1 MRSMKTICFALAMVM
16 LAGVVFSSP
25 CGAES
30 DKSADTKL
38 SSKPIVILSKT
49 LEVDD
54 EKKIVTFTGEVN
66 AKKDDFVVDCQ
77 KMLVYYRTSPD
88 KGKKGK
94 KAAVAKGI
102 DRIVAT
108 GQVRITRKVGGR
120 ATADKAVYYQKDDKL
135 VLTGNPSVQQ
145 DKDLVKGERIT
156 IFLRENRS
164 IVESTGNTRAQAIIF
179 PKTKKG
185 ETP

>member
-1 MRSMKTICFALAMVM
+1 MKTLKSFCAVLVVVM
-16 LAGVVFSSP
+16 LAGFIFP
-25 CGAES
+25 RLCDAEAKKTRS
-30 DKSADTKL
+30 DVTP
-38 SSKPIVILSKT
+38 KPIVILSKT

-88 KGKKGK
+88 KDKQGKF
-94 KAAVAKGI
+94 AQGI
-102 DRIVAT
+102 DRIVAS
-108 GQVRITRKVGGR
+108 GQVRVTRKEGGL
-120 ATADKAVYYQKDDKL
+120 ATADTAIYYQDDDKL

-145 DKDLVKGERIT
+145 GKDLVKGERIT

-164 IVESTGNTRAQAIIF
+164 VVESTGKERAQAIIF
-179 PKTKKG
+179 PKSRKK

>member
-1 MRSMKTICFALAMVM
+1 MTSLKIF
-16 LAGVVFSSP
+16 FSVLLFVILPGFIFPLHCS
-25 CGAES
+25 AEAKESSSS
-30 DKSADTKL
+30 DVST
-38 SSKPIVILSKT
+38 KPIVILSKT
-49 LEVDD
+49 LEVDN

-88 KGKKGK
+88 KGKKE
-94 KAAVAKGI
+94 AFAQGI
-102 DRIVAT
+102 DRIVAS
-108 GQVRITRKVGGR
+108 GQVRVTRKEGGL
-120 ATADKAVYYQKDDKL
+120 ATADKAVYYQDDDKL

-145 DKDLVKGERIT
+145 GKDLVKGERII

-164 IVESTGNTRAQAIIF
+164 IVESSGKERAQAIIF
-179 PKTKKG
+179 PRARKR

>member
-1 MRSMKTICFALAMVM
+1 MTNLRIF
-16 LAGVVFSSP
+16 FSAVLFLILPGFIFPLHCS
-25 CGAES
+25 AEGKNRKSS
-30 DKSADTKL
+30 DVHT
-38 SSKPIVILSKT
+38 KPIVILSKT

-54 EKKIVTFTGEVN
+54 AKKIITFTGQVN

-88 KGKKGK
+88 KSKKE
-94 KAAVAKGI
+94 AFAQGI
-102 DRIVAT
+102 DRIVAS
-108 GQVRITRKVGGR
+108 GHVRVTRKEGGV
-120 ATADKAVYYQKDDKL
+120 ATADKAVYYQDDDKL

-145 DKDLVKGERIT
+145 GKDLVKGERII

-164 IVESTGNTRAQAIIF
+164 IVESSGKERAQAIIF
-179 PKTKKG
+179 PKARKK